1 MLIRMLCHLFLLDN
15 PYSIHKVAR
24 LASLD
29 KIFKETTTQKKKRF
43 MVIVHRVNLKAL
55 HDKSFTLFK

>member
-15 PYSIHKVAR
+15 TYSIHKVAR

-29 KIFKETTTQKKKRF
+29 KTFEETTTQKEKMIYGDSPQSEF
-43 MVIVHRVNLKAL
+43 
-55 HDKSFTLFK
+55 KSIT